1 MKSVR
6 RAMKPVSFFLAVF
19 VLMISGPFQS
29 AYAAMIGTETVLDI
43 SRGEQARVYLKSLL
57 AREDVRAALV
67 VRGLDPQEAGSRI
80 DSLSDAEA
88 INAAER
94 FDQLPAGGGF
104 LETLLIVAFLVFLI
118 LLITDIAGYTDV
130 FPFVHPM
137 KK

>member
-6 RAMKPVSFFLAVF
+6 QVMRPVGLFLAVF
-19 VLMISGPFQS
+19 MLMISGPFQS
-29 AYAAMIGTETVLDI
+29 AYAAMIGTETMLDA
-43 SRGEQARVYLKSLL
+43 SQGRQARAYLKSLL
-57 AREDVRAALV
+57 AREDVQAALIAQ
-67 VRGLDPQEAGSRI
+67 GLDPQEASARI

-88 INAAER
+88 MTAADR

-104 LETLLIVAFLVFLI
+104 FEALLIVAFLVFLI

>member
-1 MKSVR
+1 MKFVR
-6 RAMKPVSFFLAVF
+6 RMVKPVSFFLAVF
-19 VLMISGPFQS
+19 MLMISGPFQS
-29 AYAAMIGTETVLDI
+29 AYAAMIGTESILET
-43 SRGEQARVYLKSLL
+43 SRGHQARVYLKSLL
-57 AREDVRAALV
+57 AREDVQTALV
-67 VRGLDPQEAGSRI
+67 ARGLDPQEARSRI

-88 INAAER
+88 INAADR
-94 FDQLPAGGGF
+94 FDQLPAGSGF

>member
-1 MKSVR
+1 MKHVR
-6 RAMKPVSFFLAVF
+6 QTLKPVSLFLAIF

-29 AYAAMIGTETVLDI
+29 AYAAMIGTEAALDTA
-43 SRGEQARVYLKSLL
+43 RGQQARVHLKSLL

-67 VRGLDPQEAGSRI
+67 ARGLDPLEAESRI

-88 INAAER
+88 INAADR
-94 FDQLPAGGGF
+94 FDQLPAGSGVI
-104 LETLLIVAFLVFLI
+104 ETLLIVAFLVFLI

-137 KK
+137 K